1 VVAVHAILVPF
12 NPPRAD
18 VGITKRGPGRLER
31 PNSCASRSAWA
42 RSKRPFNLPGVPES
56 ELEALRARLPD
67 MLETTLPTA
76 QRERRLSR
84 NQLASQPPTPNACL
98 SRSIE
103 SAPGDPTQAGGWIRV
118 RCSIAFRATSHTILS
133 PHAQTPSGMRAFD
146 LYWLMSTWDTYRVVV
161 MRSRSAIVPDTSSS
175 HY

>member
-1 VVAVHAILVPF
+1 MPSIRHW
-12 NPPRAD
+12 AD

-84 NQLASQPPTPNACL
+84 NQLASQPPTPHACL
-98 SRSIE
+98 SSSIE
-103 SAPGDPTQAGGWIRV
+103 GAPGDPTQTCGWIVSAVPAPTV
-118 RCSIAFRATSHTILS
+118 RPVTAILS
-133 PHAQTPSGMRAFD
+133 PHAQTPSGVRAFD
-146 LYWLMSTWDTYRVVV
+146 LYWLMSTWNTYRVVV
-161 MRSRSAIVPDTSSS
+161 MRSRFAIVPDTSSS